1 MDGDTNMPEATLD
14 ISEARKKFNTL
25 DRDLQDEC
33 VIYITRHNKKAFAV
47 VNADYLSTV
56 METLEV
62 LADPE
67 ALRMLQD
74 SLADIRHG
82 RVFDQ
87 DDVER
92 ELL

>member
-1 MDGDTNMPEATLD
+1 MSEATLD

-25 DRDLQDEC
+25 DRDLQDDY

-47 VNADYLSTV
+47 VNVEYLTTV
-56 METLEV
+56 METLEI

-67 ALRMLQD
+67 AIRMLQD
-74 SLADIRHG
+74 SIADIRHG

>member
-1 MDGDTNMPEATLD
+1 MPPAEATLD

-25 DRDLQDEC
+25 DRDLQDDC
-33 VIYITRHNKKAFAV
+33 VIYVTRHNKKAFAV
-47 VNADYLSTV
+47 VNVEYLTTV

-67 ALRMLQD
+67 ALQLLQD
-74 SLADIRHG
+74 SIADIRAG

-87 DDVER
+87 DEVER

>member
-1 MDGDTNMPEATLD
+1 MD

-25 DRDLQDEC
+25 DRDLQDDC
-33 VIYITRHNKKAFAV
+33 VIYVTRHNKKAFAV
-47 VNADYLSTV
+47 VNVEYLTTV

-67 ALRMLQD
+67 ALQLLQD
-74 SLADIRHG
+74 SIADIRAG

-87 DDVER
+87 DEVER